1 MCILMSS
8 ESLIRLLCVN
18 IMPSIMCV
26 KIMLSSESLPAL
38 CLFNVL
44 SESD

>member
-18 IMPSIMCV
+18 IMPFMFV